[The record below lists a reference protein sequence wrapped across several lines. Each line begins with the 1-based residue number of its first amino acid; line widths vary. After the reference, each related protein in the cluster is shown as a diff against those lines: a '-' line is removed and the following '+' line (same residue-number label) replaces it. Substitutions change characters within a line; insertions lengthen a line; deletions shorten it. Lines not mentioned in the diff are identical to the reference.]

1 MSHNSLRITNAFF
14 FTNLMKLQKLDLV
27 REESSFN
34 WIVFFPNLTVIKGR
48 LREIKKVV
56 SGLLGRNGL
65 ENFYERPRESPDM
78 IGFSLKNI
86 SRLNQPKLN
95 RTL

>member
-1 MSHNSLRITNAFF
+1 M
-14 FTNLMKLQKLDLV
+14 
-27 REESSFN
+27 
-34 WIVFFPNLTVIKGR
+34 
-48 LREIKKVV
+48 

-78 IGFSLKNI
+78 IGFSLKKI